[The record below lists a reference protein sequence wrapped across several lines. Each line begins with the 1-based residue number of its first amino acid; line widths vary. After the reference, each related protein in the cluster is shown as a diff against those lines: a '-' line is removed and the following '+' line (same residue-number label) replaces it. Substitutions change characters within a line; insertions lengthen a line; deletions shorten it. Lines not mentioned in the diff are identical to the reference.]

1 MTLHQQR
8 ALQQGRFGDGCW
20 RVPQTHPACDR
31 YTTLEPMAALQ
42 RVQCAGRSRERSF
55 STWKGAAN
63 RFTPSAITAAPHAA
77 AGAEAAN
84 GGGGGGLCAVEAIPV
99 GGPKPGGRPAGRGT
113 APGLRSAGAAAA
125 AAAADDVLVPPLLP
139 SPLPSLST
147 SLRWRLRLLLP
158 LVALVAP
165 PVSLACKRYLCCT
178 VSDHTRDRKS

>member
-1 MTLHQQR
+1 MPLHQQR
-8 ALQQGRFGDGCW
+8 ALQRGRFGDGCW
-20 RVPQTHPACDR
+20 RVPS
-31 YTTLEPMAALQ
+31 TLGPMAALQ

-125 AAAADDVLVPPLLP
+125 DVADDVLVPPLLP
-139 SPLPSLST
+139 SPLPSLSP

-178 VSDHTRDRKS
+178 VSDHLITRGIERVRCARV